1 VQYSFIVSLRK
12 ISSKIVDR
20 GGLRTFICNMKDEQL
35 DYSVE
40 ERSAYR
46 LVSLK
51 GKLVLYNVDQ
61 VRTDFFRLIDE
72 DQKDLVLNMQEL
84 EFVDSSGVG
93 LLIQMHRRMEAGK
106 RKVRLANVSELLF
119 KVLKV
124 AGLDKIFDI
133 SRGPVA

>member
-1 VQYSFIVSLRK
+1 
-12 ISSKIVDR
+12 
-20 GGLRTFICNMKDEQL
+20 MKDEQL

-40 ERSAYR
+40 ERSAHR
-46 LVSLK
+46 IVSLK